1 MEPYL
6 SSHAPYIILGVF
18 FAGVFALIL
27 ATAVADWVYARIAA
41 VLDEKGEE

>member
-27 ATAVADWVYARIAA
+27 ATAVADWVAGFFG
-41 VLDEKGEE
+41 EKGEE